1 MDDQAT
7 WATTFRN
14 ADRSSHLVRIELE
27 TAATE
32 SVFDLASIDLT
43 PYLPL
48 PIHWPP
54 SRPEDEVVFVCAVC
68 ATDISRPVG
77 PLPGVPPI
85 PENEV
90 GEYERMDDWVPEGR
104 YFIEPGGMAPAGDV
118 RNAAVLNDADVLNTE
133 RDPDAWHGCCGADGL
148 DGPNLRC
155 SNGASRGAAEV
166 GLLDLERRLAPARGH
181 RHAAGYSDLL
191 RAARRAPTF
200 PPPTARLSPQQYEV
214 GPDAPQRPVG
224 VRTRSRYPRSGDRT
238 QCR

>member
-155 SNGASRGAAEV
+155 SNGHLVALQRSDCWTLNGV
-166 GLLDLERRLAPARGH
+166 WLLPEATVTRPAT
-181 RHAAGYSDLL
+181 A
-191 RAARRAPTF
+191 TF
-200 PPPTARLSPQQYEV
+200 
-214 GPDAPQRPVG
+214 
-224 VRTRSRYPRSGDRT
+224 
-238 QCR
+238 